1 MIIELK
7 KEYNYHIIGT
17 EICYCKA
24 SFENYTDLYYT
35 VRDFLD
41 CHKSTRRNYFVD
53 KNNFFSD
60 IEKVALWE
68 LERIYSVDK
77 FDELKIENKEIHEY
91 FKKTFGGIN
100 AVFEEF
106 NKLQRTEIFY
116 SFG

>member
-24 SFENYTDLYYT
+24 SFENYTDLFYT
-35 VRDFLD
+35 IRDFLD
-41 CHKSTRRNYFVD
+41 YHRSTRKNYFVD

-60 IEKVALWE
+60 IEEVALWE
-68 LERIYSVDK
+68 LKRIYSVDR
-77 FDELKIENKEIHEY
+77 FDELKIEDKEIHEY
-91 FKKTFGGIN
+91 FKILGGIN
-100 AVFEEF
+100 YAFEDF